1 MLTLTQDLSAM
12 PQGSVCMHLQVSW
25 GFNSTELRQAL
36 SSSGFLTSL
45 TVALGAQ
52 ISDYDLQLLA
62 ASCPHLEHLKLS
74 FQHVSDAGG
83 LELSQTVGHLSHV

>member
-1 MLTLTQDLSAM
+1 
-12 PQGSVCMHLQVSW
+12 MHFQVSW
-25 GFNSTELRQAL
+25 GFNSIELRQAL

-45 TVALGAQ
+45 TVVLGAQ
-52 ISDYDLQLLA
+52 ISDHDLQLLA

-83 LELSQTVGHLSHV
+83 LGDSRTDGHV

>member
-1 MLTLTQDLSAM
+1 M
-12 PQGSVCMHLQVSW
+12 SW
-25 GFNSTELRQAL
+25 GFNSAELRQTL

-45 TVALGAQ
+45 TVAMGAQ
-52 ISDYDLQLLA
+52 ISDHDLQLLA

-83 LELSQTVGHLSHV
+83 LYSSRTDGF

>member
-1 MLTLTQDLSAM
+1 M
-12 PQGSVCMHLQVSW
+12 SW
-25 GFNSTELRQAL
+25 GYNSTELRQAL

-52 ISDYDLQLLA
+52 ISDHDLQLLA
-62 ASCPHLEHLKLS
+62 ASCPYLEYLKLS

-83 LELSQTVGHLSHV
+83 LGLSQTDGHLSHV